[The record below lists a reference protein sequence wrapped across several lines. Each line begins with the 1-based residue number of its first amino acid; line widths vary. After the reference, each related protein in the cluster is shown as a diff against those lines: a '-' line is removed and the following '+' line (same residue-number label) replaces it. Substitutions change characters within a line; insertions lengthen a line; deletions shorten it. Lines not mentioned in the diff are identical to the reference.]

1 VANVVDRGAHVFVEV
16 CWQAIVRDI
25 PRAKTAKDATKQKR
39 FSFCVSLRP
48 LREAGFYRSTFTG
61 LAANH
66 TPRTLWPMVKKLLH
80 TRMRVNDLE
89 RTVKFYQDALGL
101 AVARRHTSPRGA
113 QLAFL
118 ATPNSDEEIEIC
130 QLPNSPS
137 VQVQPDL
144 MHLAFEVDDL
154 EKFAVELKKKGYALS
169 DGPTKTGSGSV
180 IAFIDAPEGY
190 EVELIQRA
198 Q

>member
-1 VANVVDRGAHVFVEV
+1 
-16 CWQAIVRDI
+16 
-25 PRAKTAKDATKQKR
+25 
-39 FSFCVSLRP
+39 
-48 LREAGFYRSTFTG
+48 
-61 LAANH
+61 
-66 TPRTLWPMVKKLLH
+66 MVKKLLH
-80 TRMRVNDLE
+80 TRMRVNDIE

-101 AVARRHTSPRGA
+101 KIARRSVSPRGA
-113 QLAFL
+113 QVVFL
-118 ATPNSDEEIEIC
+118 ATPNSEEEIEIC

-144 MHLAFEVDDL
+144 VHLAFEVDDL
-154 EKFAVELKKKGYALS
+154 MAFAAAAAARGFRLS

-198 Q
+198 K

>member
-1 VANVVDRGAHVFVEV
+1 
-16 CWQAIVRDI
+16 
-25 PRAKTAKDATKQKR
+25 
-39 FSFCVSLRP
+39 
-48 LREAGFYRSTFTG
+48 
-61 LAANH
+61 
-66 TPRTLWPMVKKLLH
+66 MVKKLLH
-80 TRMRVNDLE
+80 TRMRVNDLA

-101 AVARRHTSPRGA
+101 KLTRQHTSPRGA

-130 QLPNSPS
+130 QMPPGAPP

-144 MHLAFEVDDL
+144 MHLAFEVEDMAAY
-154 EKFAVELKKKGYALS
+154 EAAIKAKGYALS

-198 Q
+198 K